1 MEETEVEEKAY
12 LEIQLDKDKR
22 EVAAILVANG
32 YCVCVESVATCKGK
46 KKMLAFWKEKGNE
59 K

>member
-1 MEETEVEEKAY
+1 MEEKAY

-32 YCVCVESVATCKGK
+32 YCVCIESVSVGKGRC
-46 KKMLAFWKEKGNE
+46 KKMLAFWKEDKGCD